1 MNQKNQFLNDIFR
14 KAAEK
19 TGASP
24 DELQKATEAN
34 PKLAAALKN
43 LTSED
48 INKIN
53 SILNDK
59 EASARILAT
68 PQAQEILKKLKKK
81 P

>member
-1 MNQKNQFLNDIFR
+1 MEKNEFLNDIFR

-19 TGASP
+19 TGSSS
-24 DELQKATEAN
+24 DNLMKAAQAN
-34 PKLAAALKN
+34 PKLAEALKN

-48 INKIN
+48 INKITG
-53 SILNDK
+53 ILNDK
-59 EASARILAT
+59 DASARILAT

>member
-1 MNQKNQFLNDIFR
+1 MEKNEFLNDIFR

-19 TGASP
+19 TGSSS
-24 DELQKATEAN
+24 DSLMKAAQSN
-34 PKLAAALKN
+34 PKLAEALKN

-48 INKIN
+48 INKIT

-59 EASARILAT
+59 DASARILPT

>member
-1 MNQKNQFLNDIFR
+1 MEKNEFLNDIFR

-19 TGASP
+19 MGSSP
-24 DELQKATEAN
+24 DNLQKAAEAN
-34 PKLAAALKN
+34 PKLADALKN

-48 INKIN
+48 ISKIN